1 MYLSIFAV
9 YDFSIDSRALYEELK
24 PYQINVTD
32 VIKTVFVNG
41 RIEDSNLPKVL
52 FILLKY
58 GDAIITINK

>member
-41 RIEDSNLPKVL
+41 RIEDSNLPKVI